1 MENTER
7 EREPFLLF
15 SLPRSSV
22 KISNCV
28 TPTTVGKM
36 FNTRYLLVAALTAP
50 ILCAQIPA
58 HADLFGKV
66 KDAIDRK
73 GGEEKRDRDNAKD
86 EAKGNAVAGAI
97 KAAQGDKFSQM
108 EAAVYLSK
116 AALAAQRGK
125 LKPNTKANG
134 TIVGLGALK
143 WGMNSAQVKATK
155 IGGKGAVA
163 VSAPDKNEKSFEYRG
178 LKIYAKSP
186 RLYTAQVWLRK
197 DQLNF
202 AELRPMNESQS
213 SSMLGASGAD
223 DYFAEM
229 TGLSQATWNNWSSAA
244 RELRAKSLE
253 STYNYQVPV
262 ATRTQYMGEK
272 TILLGF
278 DSQGGAVFGGAPD
291 YQTVT
296 TYENRQR
303 VKSKP
308 LPFSIVQD
316 DWKSTKGVAYR
327 IALLK
332 GAGTNGAKNMGV
344 ARWQA
349 QREGGAFPFLIL
361 DERSI
366 RDTKGVMKD
375 VEANYNVFPHTLH

>member
-1 MENTER
+1 
-7 EREPFLLF
+7 
-15 SLPRSSV
+15 
-22 KISNCV
+22 
-28 TPTTVGKM
+28 M
-36 FNTRYLLVAALTAP
+36 FNARFLVVAALCTP
-50 ILCAQIPA
+50 LLCAQTPA

-73 GGEEKRDRDNAKD
+73 GGEEKRDRDDAKTD
-86 EAKGNAVAGAI
+86 AKGNAVIGAM
-97 KAAQGDKFSQM
+97 KVAQGDKFSQL
-108 EAAVYLSK
+108 EGAIYLSK

-143 WGMNSAQVKATK
+143 WGMSAAQVKSTA
-155 IGGKGAVA
+155 IGGKKAVA
-163 VSAPDKNEKSFEYRG
+163 VTAADKNEQSFEYRG

-186 RLYTAQVWLRK
+186 RLYTAQIWLRK

-202 AELRPMNESQS
+202 AELRPMTESTS
-213 SSMLGASGAD
+213 GAMLGAGNAD
-223 DYFAEM
+223 GYFAEM
-229 TGLSQATWNNWSSAA
+229 AGLSKATWNNWNSAA
-244 RELRAKSLE
+244 RELRANSLE

-262 ATRTQYMGEK
+262 ATRTEYVGQQ
-272 TILLGF
+272 TILMGF
-278 DSQGGAVFGGAPD
+278 DSQGGAVFGGAPK
-291 YQTVT
+291 YETVT
-296 TYENRQR
+296 TYENRQK

-308 LPFSIVQD
+308 LPFSVVQD

-332 GAGTNGAKNMGV
+332 GQGTQGAKNMGI

-361 DERSI
+361 SERSI
-366 RDTKGVMKD
+366 KDTKGVMKD
-375 VEANYNVFPHTLH
+375 VEANYNIYPHTLR